1 MECEARVKHRGAR
14 VNGFVFYI
22 DAARI
27 HIDFTRA
34 AYSRAQSMTLVAII
48 EHDPA
53 FAAELRS
60 AVESAGFH
68 SDWFREAQAAL
79 DDVRRRAFGLAIVD
93 LDLVDFDAFAIC
105 SEASRVIP
113 VIAVTAVRKED
124 VCLRALAA
132 GADDYIARPF
142 GARELGARMRN
153 VLRRAGSNA
162 KPSDDELAL
171 AISSMRVRTGNETRA
186 LSRGEAEIL
195 GILAASRGHP
205 LTVLELLDRLP
216 SHSQVK
222 RGTVESR
229 IKSLRRKLGAGKLI
243 TRGRL
248 GYELAE

>member
-1 MECEARVKHRGAR
+1 
-14 VNGFVFYI
+14 
-22 DAARI
+22 
-27 HIDFTRA
+27 
-34 AYSRAQSMTLVAII
+34 MTLVAII

-53 FAAELRS
+53 FAAELRA

-68 SDWFREAQAAL
+68 SDWYREAQPAL
-79 DDVRRRAFGLAIVD
+79 EDVRRRAFGLAIID
-93 LDLVDFDAFAIC
+93 LDLDDFDPFAIC

-113 VIAVTAVRKED
+113 VIAVMAVRKED
-124 VCLRALAA
+124 VCLRALDA
-132 GADDYIARPF
+132 GADDCLARPF

-153 VLRRAGSNA
+153 LLRRAGSIA
-162 KPSDDELAL
+162 KPIDDEIAL
-171 AISSMRVRTGNETRA
+171 AIAAMRVRANGETRS

-216 SHSQVK
+216 SHAQVK

>member
-1 MECEARVKHRGAR
+1 
-14 VNGFVFYI
+14 
-22 DAARI
+22 
-27 HIDFTRA
+27 
-34 AYSRAQSMTLVAII
+34 MTLVAII

-68 SDWFREAQAAL
+68 SDWFRDAQPAL

-93 LDLVDFDAFAIC
+93 LDLDDFDPFAIC

-113 VIAVTAVRKED
+113 VIAVTATRKED
-124 VCLRALAA
+124 VCLRALDA
-132 GADDYIARPF
+132 GADDCLARPF

-153 VLRRAGSNA
+153 VLRRAGSIA
-162 KPSDDELAL
+162 KPSDELAL
-171 AISSMRVRTGNETRA
+171 AISAMRVRAEGETRA

-195 GILAASRGHP
+195 AILAASRGHP

-229 IKSLRRKLGAGKLI
+229 IKSLRRKLGTGKLI

-248 GYELAE
+248 GYELAQE